1 MRQWMSLGLKV
12 GVTVGGLAY
21 VLSSIS
27 LPDLAAA
34 FQQAS
39 WGWLSLAAGL
49 MVASLVV
56 RAYRWYVLLRGLGV
70 APRLSR
76 LVTLYFVGN
85 FFNSFLPSGFG
96 GDVVRALE
104 ATRDMP
110 AQIAAGAVIVDRL
123 TGLLMLFV
131 MALATLPWRPAD
143 FPITWLR
150 LIVLI
155 CLGGLVAGAWLL
167 EGRQMQRGG
176 AWLARWPRLADLFE
190 RYVRPA
196 LQAVQG
202 CGRPALA
209 QALGVSLL
217 FNLMLVA
224 WWLAAGRALG
234 HSVAYTYFLLAVPLL
249 SIALLVPSISG
260 LGVSELLA
268 PALFAGAGLAPESA
282 VAMSLLVFLLLRLT
296 SLLGA
301 PLYLLDLLRR
311 RR

>member
-1 MRQWMSLGLKV
+1 MPRWLSVGLKV

-21 VLSSIS
+21 VLSSLS
-27 LPDLAAA
+27 LPDLALAL
-34 FQQAS
+34 QQAS
-39 WGWLSLAAGL
+39 WRWLSLAAGL
-49 MVASLVV
+49 MVASLAL

-70 APRLSR
+70 APRFGR
-76 LVTLYFVGN
+76 LVRLYFVGN

-96 GDVVRALE
+96 GDVVRAVE

-131 MALATLPWRPAD
+131 MALAMLPWRPAD
-143 FPITWLR
+143 FPDGWLR

-155 CLGGLVAGAWLL
+155 CLVGLAGGAWLL

-176 AWLARWPRLADLFE
+176 EWLARWPRLAGLFQQAI
-190 RYVRPA
+190 RPA

-202 CGRPALA
+202 CGRPALG
-209 QALGVSLL
+209 QALAVSLV

-234 HSVAYTYFLLAVPLL
+234 HSVPYTYFLLAVPLL

-268 PALFAGAGLAPESA
+268 PALFAGAGLSPESA

-301 PLYLLDLLRR
+301 PVYILDLWQR
-311 RR
+311 